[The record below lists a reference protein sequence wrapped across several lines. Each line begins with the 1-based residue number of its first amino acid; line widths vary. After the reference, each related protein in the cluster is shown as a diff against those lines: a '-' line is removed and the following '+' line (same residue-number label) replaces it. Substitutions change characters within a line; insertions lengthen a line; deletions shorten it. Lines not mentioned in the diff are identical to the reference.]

1 MLRIRVKV
9 NRRLQEAFSSA
20 ECVVLVTEFT
30 FFLVHIPG
38 VLLGQGADWKFL
50 RSGKSMVH
58 DLQKG
63 QSSSM
68 FGGPLVLP
76 FNQTRSPF
84 GMSPTLSFIQLASL
98 LEESPS

>member
-38 VLLGQGADWKFL
+38 VLLGQGADWKFI
-50 RSGKSMVH
+50 RSDKSMVH

-63 QSSSM
+63 LLIKPDPHLECHPPSHSS
-68 FGGPLVLP
+68 
-76 FNQTRSPF
+76 N
-84 GMSPTLSFIQLASL
+84 
-98 LEESPS
+98 